1 MQEDLKTWSG
11 SVTLK
16 LLKPL
21 VLSPYLNSHKIGFAS
36 DNEIKISFRKL
47 IFSRKKLFRKFST
60 MSENAESIE
69 ATRCDCKCYQNGFE
83 AGAKMW
89 RKNFTRLRQQLRQIL
104 YEKNIGSNPAV
115 DDQWIIDE
123 LRKLLNIEN
132 SPHRHLN
139 LFD

>member
-1 MQEDLKTWSG
+1 
-11 SVTLK
+11 
-16 LLKPL
+16 
-21 VLSPYLNSHKIGFAS
+21 
-36 DNEIKISFRKL
+36 
-47 IFSRKKLFRKFST
+47 
-60 MSENAESIE
+60 MSENSESVE
-69 ATRCDCKCYQNGFE
+69 AIKCDCKCYQNGFE

-89 RKNFTRLRQQLRQIL
+89 GKNFTRLRQQLRQIL

-115 DDQWIIDE
+115 DDQWVIDE